1 MEFKKDDENYIY
13 ELISKNVKKYR
24 KLKGW
29 TQEKLAKEINY
40 SLSFISGIE
49 SAYHQTFSLG
59 AIWRISRV
67 LEVDFSKLCEDN
79 SMPFKKSVIKYKCNK
94 CTNEVA
100 FPAEMIKVFKDLYE
114 ISNNKNIPAFNC
126 TNEGCTGKLEI
137 ALNKKDNSRN
147 Y

>member
-13 ELISKNVKKYR
+13 EVIGKNIKKYR

-29 TQEKLAKEINY
+29 TQEKLAREINY

-67 LEVDFSKLCEDN
+67 LGVEFYKLCEDETAHV
-79 SMPFKKSVIKYKCNK
+79 KKTFINYKCDK
-94 CTNEVA
+94 CGIETKMPIQV
-100 FPAEMIKVFKDLYE
+100 VQHFKQIYE
-114 ISNNKNIPAFNC
+114 ISGNQTFPHFDC
-126 TNEGCTGKLEI
+126 TTEECDGQLLPVNPMDL
-137 ALNKKDNSRN
+137 
-147 Y
+147 

>member
-29 TQEKLAKEINY
+29 TQEKLAEEINY

-67 LEVDFSKLCEDN
+67 LGVEFYKLCEDN
-79 SMPFKKSVIKYKCNK
+79 NEKQKQKYICYKCNK
-94 CTNEVA
+94 CNIETKM
-100 FPAEMIKVFKDLYE
+100 PIKVVKHFKNIYE
-114 ISNNKNIPAFNC
+114 LAVNNKLQQFYFNIC
-126 TNEGCTGKLEI
+126 
-137 ALNKKDNSRN
+137 
-147 Y
+147 